1 MALPQADI
9 DHAPLSS
16 PALTW
21 RSMTLGI
28 LLVGVVN
35 VGAPYAKYILHS
47 SLLACDYLPMGVML
61 PFLVVVAIVNP
72 LIKVLRLPPLNPNE
86 LAVVFVMSLVGSTIP
101 TFGLTGYLIGTIAS
115 PYYYVR
121 TENGWAELIH
131 PNLPKWLFPSNDTFA
146 MTWFY
151 EGLPSDQTIPWSV
164 WIPPL
169 LWWMSFIAAVLVV
182 CFCLVAIL
190 RRQWIDRERI
200 VFPLAQVPLDMVEAS
215 GDGRKLPAFMRGG
228 IFWVGFSIPFTIVI
242 WNITGFFLPT
252 FPQFP
257 LFNRTSLFRGVPPLR
272 LNIYF
277 PLIGFAYLINLDVAF
292 SVWFFHLLA
301 IVQMWAYDRIG
312 FTVGAGD
319 NYCSASPELG
329 WQGFGG
335 MIVMVVW
342 GLWMARDHLGDVFRK
357 AIKGDDRVDDQQEL
371 LSYRAAVFGGLLA
384 FVYMCVFLNATGMSP
399 TVVLTFLFAVFVI
412 YLGVTRIVI
421 EGGLVFLRGPM
432 IAQHFTAYTL
442 GVSSISPQS
451 MTALAV
457 SYAWFCDIKS
467 FFMPAV
473 AHASKLSDSLKLNRK
488 TVITSVAL
496 ALVAGVVTSMWYTL
510 TMGYAEGAYNYGDW
524 IFRRGSETPYDA
536 IVKKMRNPFD
546 TGWGKLGVMAG
557 GGLVMGVLSYLR
569 YRLSWWPIHPI
580 GLPVAY
586 TLPVRLSWF
595 SIFIA
600 WAAKAVILRLGGI
613 GLYRKAQPFFFG
625 LIAGFFFAAG
635 ISFVTDMIWFPG
647 EGHRVYGW

>member
-1 MALPQADI
+1 V
-9 DHAPLSS
+9 
-16 PALTW
+16 ALTQSEVDTTILGERALTA
-21 RSMTLGI
+21 RSVLLGMM
-28 LLVGVVN
+28 LVCLVN

-47 SLLACDYLPMGVML
+47 SLLACDYLPFGVML

-72 LIKVLRLPPLNPNE
+72 LIKVFHANPLASRE
-86 LAVVFVMSLVGSTIP
+86 LAVIFVMSLVGSTIP
-101 TFGLTGYLIGTIAS
+101 TFGLTGYLLGTIAS

-121 TENGWAELIH
+121 TENGWSELIH
-131 PNLPKWLFPSNDTFA
+131 PNLPKWLFPTNDTMA

-151 EGLPSDQTIPWSV
+151 EGLPSDQSIPWSV

-169 LWWMSFIAAVLVV
+169 FWWMTFIASLLIV

-215 GDGRKLPAFMRGG
+215 GDGRKMPAFMRSP
-228 IFWVGFSIPFTIVI
+228 IFWVGFAIPFTIVM
-242 WNITGFFLPT
+242 WNVIGFFLPT

-257 LFNRTSLFRGVPPLR
+257 LWNRVSLVRGAPALR

-277 PLIGFAYLINLDVAF
+277 PIVGFAYLINLDVAF

-301 IVQMWAYDRIG
+301 IAQLWLYDRVG

-335 MIVMVVW
+335 MIVMVLW
-342 GLWMARDHLGDVFRK
+342 GMWMARDHLGDVLRK
-357 AIKGDDRVDDQQEL
+357 AVRGDRDVDDSQEL
-371 LSYRAAVFGGLLA
+371 LSYRSAVVGALLA
-384 FVYMCVFLNATGMSP
+384 LTYMIVFLNATGMSL
-399 TVVLTFLFAVFVI
+399 TVVAVFLFAVFVI
-412 YLGVTRIVI
+412 YLGVTRIII

-442 GVSSISPQS
+442 GVSSMSPQS

-473 AHASKLSDSLKLNRK
+473 AHASKLSDSLKLSRK
-488 TVITSVAL
+488 TILVSVGLALVTGVITS
-496 ALVAGVVTSMWYTL
+496 MYYTL
-510 TMGYAEGAYNYGDW
+510 TMGYSEGAYNYGDW

-536 IVKKMRNPFD
+536 IVKKMQNPFE
-546 TGWGKLGVMAG
+546 TGWGKIGVMAG
-557 GGLVMGVLSYLR
+557 GGAVMALLSYLR
-569 YRLSWWPIHPI
+569 YRLAWWPIHPI

-595 SIFIA
+595 SIFLA
-600 WAAKAVILRLGGI
+600 WVAKSIILRLGGI
-613 GLYRKAQPFFFG
+613 SLYRKAQPFFYG
-625 LIAGFFFAAG
+625 IITGFFFAAG
-635 ISFVTDMIWFPG
+635 IAFVVDMIWFPG

>member
-1 MALPQADI
+1 MALTQPQI
-9 DHAPLSS
+9 DAAPAR
-16 PALTW
+16 ALTW
-21 RSMTLGI
+21 RSLSLGI

-47 SLLACDYLPMGVML
+47 SLLACDYLPFGVML
-61 PFLVVVAIVNP
+61 PFLIVVAIVNL
-72 LIKVLRLPPLNPNE
+72 LIKVFRAAPLTPSE
-86 LAVVFVMSLVGSTIP
+86 LAVVFMMSLVGSTIP
-101 TFGLTGYLIGTIAS
+101 TFGLTGYLLGTIAS

-121 TENGWAELIH
+121 TENGWGELIH
-131 PNLPKWLFPSNDTFA
+131 PNLPQWLFPSNETFA

-169 LWWMSFIAAVLVV
+169 FWWMTFIAALLTV

-190 RRQWIDRERI
+190 RRQWIDRERV
-200 VFPLAQVPLDMVEAS
+200 VFPLAQVPLDIIEAS
-215 GDGRKLPAFMRGG
+215 DDGRKMPAFMRTH
-228 IFWVGFSIPFTIVI
+228 IFWIGFAIPFTIVS
-242 WNITGFFLPT
+242 WNIVSYFIPT
-252 FPQFP
+252 FPTFP
-257 LFNRTSLFRGVPPLR
+257 LNNTTSLVRGAPALR

-301 IVQMWAYDRIG
+301 IAQFWVYDRIG

-342 GLWMARDHLGDVFRK
+342 GIWMARDHLGDVFRK
-357 AIKGDDRVDDQQEL
+357 ALTNDKRVDDSQEL
-371 LSYRAAVFGGLLA
+371 LSYRTAVLAGLLGLL
-384 FVYMCVFLNATGMSP
+384 YMVVFLFKTGMSLL
-399 TVVLTFLFAVFVI
+399 VIVMFLFGVFVI

-421 EGGLVFLRGPM
+421 EGGLVFMRGPM

-442 GVSSISPQS
+442 GVSGMSPRS

-467 FFMPAV
+467 FFMPAA
-473 AHASKLSDSLKLNRK
+473 AHASKLGDALKLNRR
-488 TVITSVAL
+488 TILVSVSLSLVTGVITS
-496 ALVAGVVTSMWYTL
+496 MYYTL
-510 TMGYAEGAYNYGDW
+510 TMGYAEGAYNYADW
-524 IFRRGSETPYDA
+524 IFRRGSEVPYDA

-546 TGWGKLGVMAG
+546 TGWGKLGVMTAG
-557 GGLVMGVLSYLR
+557 GAVMALLSYLR
-569 YRLSWWPIHPI
+569 YRLAWWPIHPI

-595 SIFIA
+595 SIFLA
-600 WAAKAVILRLGGI
+600 WAAKLLILRLGGI
-613 GLYRKAQPFFFG
+613 ALYRKAQPFFYG
-625 LIAGFFFAAG
+625 LIVGFFFAAG
-635 ISFVTDMIWFPG
+635 VSFVVDMIWFPG

>member
-1 MALPQADI
+1 MALEQSQI
-9 DHAPLSS
+9 DSS
-16 PALTW
+16 VVSACALTW
-21 RSMTLGI
+21 RSVSLGL
-28 LLVGVVN
+28 LLVCLEN

-47 SLLACDYLPMGVML
+47 TLWACDYLPFGVML
-61 PFLVVVAIVNP
+61 PFLVVVAVVNP
-72 LIKVLRLPPLNPNE
+72 VIKAVGARPLEPEE
-86 LAVVFVMSLVGSTIP
+86 LAVTFVMSLVGSTIP
-101 TFGLTGYLIGTIAS
+101 TFGLTGYLLGTIAS

-131 PNLPKWLFPSNDTFA
+131 PHLPQWLFPTNDTLA

-151 EGLPSDQTIPWSV
+151 EGLPSGQSIPWSV
-164 WIPPL
+164 WLPPL
-169 LWWMSFIAAVLVV
+169 FWWMTFVAALLTV
-182 CFCLVAIL
+182 CFCLVAVL

-200 VFPLAQVPLDMVEAS
+200 VFPLARIPLDMVYAS
-215 GDGRKLPAFMRGG
+215 NDDRKMPAFMRQK
-228 IFWVGFSIPFTIVI
+228 IFWVGFTIPFSIVL
-242 WNITGFFLPT
+242 WNVIGFFLPT
-252 FPQFP
+252 FPKFP
-257 LFNRTSLFRGVPPLR
+257 LWNRSSLFRGVPSLR
-272 LNIYF
+272 FNIYF

-301 IVQMWAYDRIG
+301 IAQLWLYDRIG
-312 FTVGAGD
+312 FTVGLGD

-342 GLWMARDHLGDVFRK
+342 GLWMARDHLSDVLRK
-357 AIKGDDRVDDQQEL
+357 AIRGDRDVDDTREL
-371 LSYRAAVFGGLLA
+371 LSYRSAVWGGLVALL
-384 FVYMCVFLNATGMSP
+384 YMIVFLHATGMSP
-399 TVVLTFLFAVFVI
+399 VVVITFLFAVFVI

-442 GVSSISPQS
+442 GVSGISPQS

-473 AHASKLSDSLKLNRK
+473 AHASKLGDALKLNRR
-488 TVITSVAL
+488 TILCSVGL
-496 ALVAGVVTSMWYTL
+496 ALVAGVVTSMYYTL
-510 TMGYAEGAYNYGDW
+510 SMGYAEGAYNYGDW

-546 TGWGKLGVMAG
+546 TGWGKLAVMAG
-557 GGLVMGVLSYLR
+557 GGVVMAILSYLR
-569 YRLSWWPIHPI
+569 YRFAWWPVHPI

-600 WAAKAVILRLGGI
+600 WAAKLVILRLGGI
-613 GLYRKAQPFFFG
+613 GLYRKAQPFFIG
-625 LIAGFFFAAG
+625 IIAGFFFAAG
-635 ISFVTDMIWFPG
+635 IAFVADMIWFPG

>member
-1 MALPQADI
+1 MAFPQNQVD
-9 DHAPLSS
+9 LSSDPS

-21 RSMTLGI
+21 RSLSLGV
-28 LLVGVVN
+28 LLVCIVN
-35 VGAPYAKYILHS
+35 IGAPFAKYILHS
-47 SLLACDYLPMGVML
+47 SLLACDYLPFGVML
-61 PFLVVVAIVNP
+61 PFLVVVAVLNP
-72 LIKVLRLPPLNPNE
+72 LIKLTSSTPLTPNE
-86 LAVVFVMSLVGSTIP
+86 LAVVFLMSLVGSTIP
-101 TFGLTGYLIGTIAS
+101 TFGLTGYLLGTIAS

-131 PNLPKWLFPSNDTFA
+131 PHLPRWLFPSNDNLA

-151 EGLPSDQTIPWSV
+151 EGLPSDQSIPWSAWV
-164 WIPPL
+164 PPL
-169 LWWMSFIAAVLVV
+169 FWWMTFIGALLTV

-200 VFPLAQVPLDMVEAS
+200 VFPLAQVPLDMIEAS
-215 GDGRKLPAFMRGG
+215 DDGLKMPAFMRSK
-228 IFWVGFSIPFTIVI
+228 IFWVGFAIPFCIVL
-242 WNITGFFLPT
+242 WNVSGFFLPT

-257 LFNRTSLFRGVPPLR
+257 LFSRTSLVRGAPSLR

-301 IVQMWAYDRIG
+301 IVQLWLYDRVG

-335 MIVMVVW
+335 MIVMVLW
-342 GLWMARDHLGDVFRK
+342 GLWMARDHLGDVVRK
-357 AIKGDDRVDDQQEL
+357 ALRGDQDVDDSQEL

-384 FVYMCVFLNATGMSP
+384 LFYMVVFLNATGMALSAIC
-399 TVVLTFLFAVFVI
+399 VFLFAVFVI

-442 GVSSISPQS
+442 GVSTISPQS

-473 AHASKLSDSLKLNRK
+473 AHASKLSDSLRLNRK
-488 TVITSVAL
+488 TIIVSVCL
-496 ALVAGVVTSMWYTL
+496 ALVTGVVASMYYTL
-510 TMGYAEGAYNYGDW
+510 MMGYAEGAYNYGDW

-536 IVKKMRNPFD
+536 TVKKMRNPFD

-557 GGLVMGVLSYLR
+557 GGAVMAVLSYLR

-600 WAAKAVILRLGGI
+600 WAAKLVILRLGGI

-635 ISFVTDMIWFPG
+635 ISFGVDMIWFPG

>member
-1 MALPQADI
+1 MALTQSQI
-9 DHAPLSS
+9 DTSS
-16 PALTW
+16 ATVRALTP
-21 RSMTLGI
+21 RSVSLGI
-28 LLVGVVN
+28 LLVAIVN

-47 SLLACDYLPMGVML
+47 SLLACDYLPFGVML
-61 PFLVVVAIVNP
+61 PFLLVITVVNP
-72 LIKVLRLPPLNPNE
+72 LIKTIGARPLIPEE
-86 LAVVFVMSLVGSTIP
+86 LAVIFVMSLVGSTIP
-101 TFGLTGYLIGTIAS
+101 TFGLTGYLLGTIAS

-131 PNLPKWLFPSNDTFA
+131 PHLPQWLFPTNDTQA

-151 EGLPSDQTIPWSV
+151 EGLPANQSIPWSV

-169 LWWMSFIAAVLVV
+169 FWWMTFIGSVLVV

-200 VFPLAQVPLDMVEAS
+200 VFPLAQVPLDMVESS
-215 GDGRKLPAFMRGG
+215 GDDRKMPAFMRTK
-228 IFWVGFSIPFTIVI
+228 IFWVGFALPSSIIF
-242 WNITGFFLPT
+242 WNITGYFIPT
-252 FPQFP
+252 FPTF
-257 LFNRTSLFRGVPPLR
+257 LLKNRSSLFRGVPSLT

-301 IVQMWAYDRIG
+301 IAQLWLYDRVG
-312 FTVGAGD
+312 FTVGLGD

-335 MIVMVVW
+335 MIVMVLW

-357 AIKGDDRVDDQQEL
+357 AIKDDPDVDDSREL
-371 LSYRAAVFGGLLA
+371 LSYRSAVVAGVVALL
-384 FVYMCVFLNATGMSP
+384 YMVVFLHATGMTP
-399 TVVLTFLFAVFVI
+399 DVIVVFLFAVFVI

-473 AHASKLSDSLKLNRK
+473 AHASKLSDALKLNRK
-488 TVITSVAL
+488 TILVSVGI
-496 ALVAGVVTSMWYTL
+496 ALVTGVVTSVYYTL
-510 TMGYAEGAYNYGDW
+510 STGYAEGAYNYGDW

-557 GGLVMGVLSYLR
+557 GGAVMALLSYLR
-569 YRLSWWPIHPI
+569 YRLAWWPIHPI

-600 WAAKAVILRLGGI
+600 WAAKLVILRLGGI
-613 GLYRKAQPFFFG
+613 GMYRKAQPFFFG
-625 LIAGFFFAAG
+625 IIAGFFFAAG
-635 ISFVTDMIWFPG
+635 ISFFVDMIWFPG